1 MYNIKK
7 YVDANTMGTAKL
19 LDMLVNTENDVK
31 KMIVASSMSVYG
43 EGKYECS
50 KCGIIY
56 PRLRDKKQLK
66 SKQWEM
72 KCPSCGK
79 DATPLPTDEEKPL
92 APTSIYAITKR
103 DQEERCLTIGVTYG
117 IPTVALRYFNVYGP
131 RQALSNP
138 YTGVCAIFSSRIKK
152 TTTRQ

>member
-1 MYNIKK
+1 MNKKAEYVFGDIRDEGVLRKSIEDIEVIFHEAAAVGVGQSMYNIKK

-79 DATPLPTDEEKPL
+79 DATLFQQTRKN
-92 APTSIYAITKR
+92 R
-103 DQEERCLTIGVTYG
+103 W
-117 IPTVALRYFNVYGP
+117 LRLQYM
-131 RQALSNP
+131 L
-138 YTGVCAIFSSRIKK
+138 
-152 TTTRQ
+152 